1 MGDKAILENDRTL
14 KFVPDCYKTQKMCD
28 KAADNYLHA
37 WEFIRR
43 CYITQKMCDKAVVS
57 YPSAIRLKKCEINL
71 LIYASYIKYISK
83 ISKIYIGSDPKCC
96 KTQ

>member
-1 MGDKAILENDRTL
+1 
-14 KFVPDCYKTQKMCD
+14 
-28 KAADNYLHA
+28 
-37 WEFIRR
+37 
-43 CYITQKMCDKAVVS
+43 MCDKAVVS
-57 YPSAIRLKKCEINL
+57 YPSAIQIVPNAIRLKKCEINL

>member
-43 CYITQKMCDKAVVS
+43 CYITQKCV
-57 YPSAIRLKKCEINL
+57 
-71 LIYASYIKYISK
+71 IK
-83 ISKIYIGSDPKCC
+83 P
-96 KTQ
+96 